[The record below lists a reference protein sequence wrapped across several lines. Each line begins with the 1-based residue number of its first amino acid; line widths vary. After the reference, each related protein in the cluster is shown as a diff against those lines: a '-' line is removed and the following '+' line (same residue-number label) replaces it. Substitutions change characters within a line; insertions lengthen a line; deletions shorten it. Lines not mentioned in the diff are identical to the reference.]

1 MDSNVSQ
8 FLSRCE
14 RSSQDAYDAFKE
26 LLARLENTSDP
37 SARTQAIRFWNEVAD
52 QSPSTMGRY
61 HFSLSELR
69 LRPEEGAELKLRLLQ
84 LPSTFA
90 PEEWSFTFFEGLTRY
105 KTAEF
110 IDRRV
115 VELGCGNGWI
125 SLALAIQTRPAQIM
139 GLDINPRAI
148 VCSKLNLYL
157 NAFHADGSPR
167 WVSDGQTLLDRVQFH
182 VSDLLEVPRKS
193 AWLVDR
199 VIGCIPQVLNP
210 DPDFTSKLL
219 TQGVRETESDEF
231 LHSLSNYAAGDSG
244 SIEDQF
250 GLGLIARALEE
261 SVDILRPSGKV
272 ILNLG
277 GRPGT
282 AVLQHMFLRRGFT
295 VSRVWHKQVSQAK
308 DTDIQALVEIES
320 KTPHRFEF
328 YMGRGSDTPVCAS
341 TALAYAEA
349 GGEIAHG
356 LSVYEARMR
365 EPIAVKKILQHLR
378 GKQAR
383 NSVDLSY
390 TDSAL
395 AEEKMAFLA
404 GLTDRLSGSSTFP
417 YEATEGLA
425 SFRKRISLFFKNYF
439 RIPWSA
445 ENVIITPSLATS
457 CQAILQLYRPK
468 VAAVDATLIQGMR
481 ERDVPV
487 RTQILEIP
495 RRADLACELLEK
507 LKPELMIYSI
517 PQNEGRSR
525 DAFDNLVATSVK
537 TGTRLVLDF
546 SDLLELSSTP
556 ATGGFFSAL
565 SENPL
570 PPTVTLVCGL
580 VKNRLY
586 QDLEAAFVVS
596 ENRDF
601 LHQLTA
607 AADLTYSRAP
617 YFNQL
622 YYERLLSDL
631 LNFQLTE
638 TGVANLKTRNLAG
651 ETAET
656 RKRFVGT
663 PDSVTQA
670 LQHPAVHGDETASSR
685 KDTIRL
691 DYGEN
696 SLPAPSIVAETIFE
710 AFSKMHLTPSETDP
724 TDELFRLVKERFGWA
739 RTEGMKQIL
748 GIGISTLFSSV
759 AEYCATKEIT
769 LLFPAGAYGHFV
781 ASAQFHGTSIETVT
795 GSFDHQFK
803 ITPKLLNEALTRV
816 SKKSKDGCWFVLNA
830 PLVNPTG
837 VRYSSD
843 ELDLLLEVAEAHK
856 APVLLDAL
864 FSGLEFSSAETH
876 TPLRRLGREG
886 SELRFAFLGGLSKE
900 FAAGGLRLGYAVSSD
915 TELLQALRGG
925 SYPAPHPTLRYSM
938 KKTLQALLNRDPGTV
953 SELGE
958 QRLLLKRR
966 ADRLSALLKTSGW
979 EPLPSSG
986 GLFLVARPSAE
997 LLARKLEGKKLE
1009 PVTLAN
1015 ELHRSTGVLIN
1026 SPEWTGIP
1034 GFFRFVLSVS
1044 DSDFEQALIKLTE
1057 FTAKLS

>member
-1 MDSNVSQ
+1 MT
-8 FLSRCE
+8 
-14 RSSQDAYDAFKE
+14 
-26 LLARLENTSDP
+26 RLEDSDV
-37 SARTQAIRFWNEVAD
+37 AVRNQAIQFWNEIAD
-52 QSPSTMGRY
+52 LAESKTGQMGRY

-69 LRPEEGAELKLRLLQ
+69 LRPEEGSELKLRLLQ

-105 KTAEF
+105 KTSEF

-125 SLALAIQTRPAQIM
+125 SLALAIQTRPAQIV

-167 WVSDGQTLLDRVQFH
+167 WSSDGSTLLDRVQFH
-182 VSDLLEVPRKS
+182 VSDLLEVPRKKG
-193 AWLVDR
+193 WLVDR

-210 DPDFTSKLL
+210 DPEFTSKLL

-261 SVDILRPSGKV
+261 SVDVLRPSGKI

-282 AVLQHMFLRRGFT
+282 AVLQHLFLRRGFT
-295 VSRVWHKQVSQAK
+295 VSRVWHTQVSQAK

-328 YMGRGSDTPVCAS
+328 YMGRGTDSPVCAT

-365 EPIAVKKILQHLR
+365 DPIAVKKIIKYLR
-378 GKQAR
+378 GKQTR
-383 NSVDLSY
+383 NSIDLSY
-390 TDSAL
+390 TDGAL

-404 GLTDRLSGSSTFP
+404 GLTDRLGENAMFP

-425 SFRKRISLFFKNYF
+425 SFRRRIAVFFRNYF
-439 RIPWSA
+439 RIPWA
-445 ENVIITPSLATS
+445 PENVLITPSLATS

-468 VAAVDATLIQGMR
+468 VAAVDAQLIQGMR
-481 ERDVPV
+481 ERGIPL
-487 RTQILEIP
+487 RSQIIEIP
-495 RRADLACELLEK
+495 KRADLACELLEK
-507 LKPELMIYSI
+507 LKPELMIYSLT
-517 PQNEGRSR
+517 QSEGRSR
-525 DAFDNLVATSVK
+525 DAFDNLVSTSQK
-537 TGTRLVLDF
+537 TGTRLVLDI

-556 ATGGFFSAL
+556 PTGGLFSAL
-565 SENPL
+565 SEGAL

-580 VKNRLY
+580 LKNRLY

-607 AADLTYSRAP
+607 AADLTYSRTP

-638 TGVANLKTRNLAG
+638 TRLGSAAPVRELAG
-651 ETAET
+651 ETDEI
-656 RKRFVGT
+656 RKRFVRT
-663 PDSVTQA
+663 PDSVVHA
-670 LQHPAVHGDETASSR
+670 FRHPAVHGDEQASSR
-685 KDTIRL
+685 PDTVRL

-696 SLPAPSIVAETIFE
+696 SLPAPSVVAESVFE
-710 AFSKMHLTPSETDP
+710 AFSKMHLGHSETDP
-724 TDELFRLVKERFGWA
+724 LPEIFGLTKERFGWA
-739 RTEGMKQIL
+739 RTDDTQGVL
-748 GIGISTLFSSV
+748 GIGISPLFSAI
-759 AEYCATKEIT
+759 AEYCAAHDIP
-769 LLFPAGAYGHFV
+769 LLFPAGSYGHFV
-781 ASAQFHGTSIETVT
+781 ASAQFHGARIETVA
-795 GSFDHQFK
+795 GAFDRQFK
-803 ITPKLLNEALTRV
+803 ITPKLLNEALTRTN
-816 SKKSKDGCWFVLNA
+816 GRAWFVLNA

-837 VRYSSD
+837 IRYSSE
-843 ELDLLLEVAEAHK
+843 ELDLLLEVAEAHG

-864 FSGLEFSSAETH
+864 FSGLEFSSTD
-876 TPLRRLGREG
+876 TPTLLRRLGTPG
-886 SELRFAFLGGLSKE
+886 SKLRFALLGGLSKE
-900 FAAGGLRLGYAVSSD
+900 FAAGGLRLGYALSSD
-915 TELLQALRGG
+915 MEILQALRGG
-925 SYPAPHPTLRYSM
+925 SYPAPHSTLRYAM
-938 KKTLQALLNRDPGTV
+938 KKTLQTLLEKNPAIV

-958 QRLLLKRR
+958 QRHILKQR
-966 ADRLSALLKTSGW
+966 ADRLTEVLKSTGW

-986 GLFLVARPSAE
+986 GLFLVAHPSAA
-997 LLARKLEGKKLE
+997 LLARKLDGKKLE
-1009 PVTLAN
+1009 VQTLAN

-1034 GFFRFVLSVS
+1034 GFFRFVLSVP
-1044 DSDFEQALIKLTE
+1044 DSDFEQALIRLGE
-1057 FTAKLS
+1057 FFRKLS